1 MSLILAIA
9 SIAICA
15 AANGSCSGNID
26 LGAAVGLLA
35 GLWTSLFVLL
45 LLQVIGYVG
54 LIKSYPKVMFVYYF
68 FVCGVMFVCQMMLFG
83 SFQGT
88 ANTCMTSAPVQ
99 YWFTIINVTI
109 FYLMVVFGLAT
120 WGFYLCKVADA
131 EEELIATA
139 VKMHLYK

>member
-45 LLQVIGYVG
+45 LLQVVGYTSC
-54 LIKSYPKVMFVYYF
+54 IKSYPKLMFGYYF
-68 FVCGVMFVCQMMLFG
+68 VVSGIMFVCQMFCFAGMNG
-83 SFQGT
+83 GK
-88 ANTCMTSAPVQ
+88 NDCWKVAPV
-99 YWFTIINVTI
+99 
-109 FYLMVVFGLAT
+109 
-120 WGFYLCKVADA
+120 
-131 EEELIATA
+131 
-139 VKMHLYK
+139 